1 MKNVYMT
8 GVYNDI
14 HTGILFGQN
23 SEMDIRAVYID
34 DNRVKYKAQNGLDI
48 TKIYKGLTYGVICD
62 RNICRITG

>member
-1 MKNVYMT
+1 MYMT

-23 SEMDIRAVYID
+23 SEMDIWAVYTGS
-34 DNRVKYKAQNGLDI
+34 NRVKYKAQNDADI

>member
-1 MKNVYMT
+1 MT

-23 SEMDIRAVYID
+23 SEMDIWAVYTGS
-34 DNRVKYKAQNGLDI
+34 NRVKYKAQNDADI